1 MAGGSHTARGCAS
14 SRAPPTAPS
23 GARGACSRAGTLDAT
38 SRSPPTSRAARPWRG
53 PTSASF
59 PGAPGRAVCSP
70 PPGGSAA
77 GSSARAR
84 SPLATIRQIA
94 CRSPPAT
101 VTWRSRGSRR
111 RASGPRAC
119 SRRRPFGTS
128 RSLPSA
134 SRPPRRSARPPWRSP
149 PTGTPPCS
157 GAPARSGPA
166 TAPDPPARTGWVSC
180 PAMSRPKIV
189 VTRRIPE
196 PAVELLREAG
206 DVWVSPDDRPLER
219 QELHDAVTG
228 ADIAVTL
235 LHDKVD
241 DAFLDA
247 AGDQLRAVCNVAVGF
262 DNIDVPAATKRG
274 VLITNT
280 PGVLTEATAD
290 LAMTLILAATRR
302 IGEGERLIRKREPW
316 SWHMFM
322 LLGMGLQDKTLGV
335 VGMGQI
341 GVALAR
347 RARAFGMQIVYSDAR
362 PASEEVERELG
373 ARRVELDELLS
384 TADVVSIHAPLM
396 DSTRHLINAE
406 TLGLMKE
413 TAYLVNSARGP
424 IVDEAALVD
433 ALKAGQ
439 IAGAGLDVF
448 ENEPET
454 HPGLLE
460 LDNVVL
466 LPHLGSATIETRT
479 AMGVLAAKNAV
490 ALLNGEQPPTPVN
503 PEVLEGS
510 SRT

>member
-1 MAGGSHTARGCAS
+1 
-14 SRAPPTAPS
+14 
-23 GARGACSRAGTLDAT
+23 
-38 SRSPPTSRAARPWRG
+38 
-53 PTSASF
+53 
-59 PGAPGRAVCSP
+59 
-70 PPGGSAA
+70 
-77 GSSARAR
+77 
-84 SPLATIRQIA
+84 
-94 CRSPPAT
+94 
-101 VTWRSRGSRR
+101 
-111 RASGPRAC
+111 
-119 SRRRPFGTS
+119 
-128 RSLPSA
+128 
-134 SRPPRRSARPPWRSP
+134 
-149 PTGTPPCS
+149 
-157 GAPARSGPA
+157 
-166 TAPDPPARTGWVSC
+166 
-180 PAMSRPKIV
+180 MSRPKIV

-206 DVWVSPDDRPLER
+206 DVWVSPDDRPLET
-219 QELHDAVTG
+219 QELHDAVGG
-228 ADIAVTL
+228 ADVAVTL

-262 DNIDVPAATKRG
+262 DNIDVPAATRRG
-274 VLITNT
+274 VLVTNT

-302 IGEGERLIRKREPW
+302 IGEGERLIRNREPW

-322 LLGMGLQDKTLGV
+322 LLGMGLQGKTLGV

-347 RARAFGMQIVYSDAR
+347 RAKAFGMEIVYADAR

-373 ARRVELDELLS
+373 ARRVELDELLRA
-384 TADVVSIHAPLM
+384 ADVVSIHAPLM

-413 TAYLVNSARGP
+413 SAYLVNSARGP

-433 ALKAGQ
+433 ALKAGK

-448 ENEPET
+448 ENEPDV

-460 LDNVVL
+460 LDNVAL

-490 ALLNGEQPPTPVN
+490 AVLNGDQPPTPVN

-510 SRT
+510 RT

>member
-1 MAGGSHTARGCAS
+1 
-14 SRAPPTAPS
+14 
-23 GARGACSRAGTLDAT
+23 
-38 SRSPPTSRAARPWRG
+38 
-53 PTSASF
+53 
-59 PGAPGRAVCSP
+59 
-70 PPGGSAA
+70 
-77 GSSARAR
+77 
-84 SPLATIRQIA
+84 
-94 CRSPPAT
+94 
-101 VTWRSRGSRR
+101 
-111 RASGPRAC
+111 
-119 SRRRPFGTS
+119 
-128 RSLPSA
+128 
-134 SRPPRRSARPPWRSP
+134 
-149 PTGTPPCS
+149 
-157 GAPARSGPA
+157 
-166 TAPDPPARTGWVSC
+166 
-180 PAMSRPKIV
+180 MSRPKIV

-373 ARRVELDELLS
+373 ARRVELDELLR

-396 DSTRHLINAE
+396 DSTRRLINAE
-406 TLGLMKE
+406 TLGVMKE

-433 ALKAGQ
+433 ALQSGK

-448 ENEPET
+448 ENEPDV

-460 LDNVVL
+460 LDNVVI

-479 AMGVLAAKNAV
+479 AMGVLAAKNAIAV
-490 ALLNGEQPPTPVN
+490 LNGETPPTPVN
-503 PEVLEGS
+503 PEVLDGATS
-510 SRT
+510 